1 MPRLAAAFAFLLAS
15 GFAFAEDWPVW
26 RGPRADGTVTDSGF
40 VTTWSATENVKWKTL
55 IPGTGHSSPV
65 VSKGKVFVTAC
76 REAERERV
84 LYCVDRASGKILWE
98 KVAVVSDLEKKH
110 GENSWASSTPAC
122 DGERVFVSFLDK
134 PHMRVYAF
142 DYSGNKVWEK
152 TPGEFHSV
160 HGFGVAPMIYK
171 DLVILNADQ
180 DAPKG
185 LKAYIVALDRKT
197 GEEKWRIDRPTK
209 LRSYCPPV
217 IVEAAGK
224 KQMVLTGSKCVA
236 SYDPDTGAQLWIIDG
251 PTEQFVSSMVYHD
264 GLVLLTA
271 GFPVHW
277 VMAIDPSGSGNVTK
291 THVKWSH
298 KNEGGYVPSP
308 VAAAGKLFVVDD
320 KLGFASCWDVK
331 TGKEYWKEKLGG
343 ATGYHASAVAAE
355 GRVYFTNDAG
365 VTFVVKADGELD
377 VLAKNALGEKVYA
390 SPAFS
395 DGDIFHRSEK
405 HLWCIGKKN

>member
-1 MPRLAAAFAFLLAS
+1 MSRLAAAFAFVSLS
-15 GFAFAEDWPVW
+15 GFAFAEDWPGW
-26 RGPRADGTVTDSGF
+26 RGPRSDGTVTDTGYPI
-40 VTTWSATENVKWKTL
+40 TWSATENVKWKTA

-76 REAERERV
+76 IEAEKQRV
-84 LYCVDRASGKILWE
+84 LYCLDRVSGAILWE
-98 KVAVVSDLEKKH
+98 KVVLVSDLERKH

-122 DGERVFVSFLDK
+122 DGERVYVSFLD
-134 PHMRVYAF
+134 MSRMLVLCYDYA
-142 DYSGNKVWEK
+142 GKLLWEK

-160 HGFGVAPMIYK
+160 HGFGVAPMLYK
-171 DLVILNADQ
+171 NLLILNGDQ
-180 DAPKG
+180 DA
-185 LKAYIVALDRKT
+185 KAFIVALDKTT
-197 GEEKWRIDRPTK
+197 GEEKWRTDRPNK

-217 IVEAAGK
+217 VIEVAGK
-224 KQMVLTGSKCVA
+224 KQLVLTGSKCVA
-236 SYDPDTGAQLWIIDG
+236 SYDPDTAKQIWIIDG
-251 PTEQFVSSMVYHD
+251 PTEQFVSSMVLHD
-264 GLVLLTA
+264 GVLLMTA

-277 VMAIDPSGSGNVTK
+277 VMAIDPTGTGDVTK

-308 VAAAGKLFVVDD
+308 VAHGGKLFVVDD
-320 KLGFASCWDVK
+320 KQGFASCWDAK

-365 VTFVVKADGELD
+365 VTFVVKADGDLE
-377 VLAKNALGEKVYA
+377 VLAKNSLGEEVYA

-395 DGDIFHRSEK
+395 NGDIFHRGEK
-405 HLWCIGKKN
+405 HLWCIGKK

>member
-1 MPRLAAAFAFLLAS
+1 MYKLVATFAFLLLS
-15 GFAFAEDWPVW
+15 SVAFAEDWPGW
-26 RGPRADGTVTDSGF
+26 RGPRADGTATDTGYPI
-40 VTTWSATENVKWKTL
+40 TWSATENVKWKTL
-55 IPGTGHSSPV
+55 IPGSGHSSPV

-76 REAERERV
+76 IEAEKKRV

-98 KVAVVSDLEKKH
+98 QVVLTSDLERKH
-110 GENSWASSTPAC
+110 GENSFASSTPAC
-122 DGERVFVSFLDK
+122 DGERVFVTFLDK
-134 PHMRVYAF
+134 PKMRVFCF
-142 DYSGNKVWEK
+142 DYSGKLIWEK

-171 DLVILNADQ
+171 DLLILNGDQ
-180 DAPKG
+180 DA
-185 LKAYIVALDRKT
+185 KAFIVALNKNT
-197 GEEKWRIDRPTK
+197 GEEVWRTDRPNK

-217 IVEAAGK
+217 AIEVAGR
-224 KQMVLTGSKCVA
+224 KQLVLTGSICVA
-236 SYDPDTGAQLWIIDG
+236 SYDPDTGKQLWIIQG
-251 PTEQFVSSMVYHD
+251 PTEQFVSSMVLHD
-264 GLVLLTA
+264 GVLLMTA

-277 VMAIDPSGSGNVTK
+277 VMAIDPSGSGDVTK
-291 THVKWSH
+291 THVKWSK

-308 VAAAGKLFVVDD
+308 VAHGGKLFVVDD
-320 KLGFASCWDVK
+320 KQGFASCWDVK

-395 DGDIFHRSEK
+395 DGDIFHRGEK
-405 HLWCIGKKN
+405 HLWCIGKK